1 MKMTRQDINKNTSLS
16 ADMVQEICT
25 NAHIEGRKDMATLLS
40 SRLDHMA
47 TRASIDQLSAVEIVE
62 LMREESATWVNQWH

>member
-1 MKMTRQDINKNTSLS
+1 MKMTRQDIQKNTSPS

-25 NAHIEGRKDMATLLS
+25 NAHTEGRKDMATLLS
-40 SRLDHMA
+40 SRLDLMA

-62 LMREESATWVNQWH
+62 LMREESAT

>member
-1 MKMTRQDINKNTSLS
+1 MKMTRQDIKKNTSPS
-16 ADMVQEICT
+16 SDMVQEICN
-25 NAHIEGRKDMATLLS
+25 NAHTEGRKDMATLLS
-40 SRLDHMA
+40 SRLDLMA

>member
-1 MKMTRQDINKNTSLS
+1 MTRQDIKKNTSPS
-16 ADMVQEICT
+16 ADMVQESCT
-25 NAHIEGRKDMATLLS
+25 NAHTEGRKDMATLLS